1 MELTFKQ
8 RRFALEYSK
17 DHHAGNAAIRAG
29 YSERSAVCQ
38 GSQLLDNPKVLAQV
52 EEHEED
58 AAALAGL
65 TKARV
70 LREMMLIAFADPS
83 ELTRVRVVP
92 CVNCWPANLIELC
105 DGLPNPKCP
114 TCSGHGQRS
123 VWLADTS
130 KVSPGAR
137 KLFLSAK
144 QTKDGIE
151 VKTLDRT
158 QMILALARITGL
170 AIDKVEMSGPGGGPL
185 QLQAIMAV
193 KEMTDE
199 ELMMR
204 VLDGGTSGGT
214 PLLP

>member
-1 MELTFKQ
+1 MALTFKQ
-8 RRFALEYSK
+8 RRFALEYFK
-17 DHHAGNAAIRAG
+17 DKHGTNAALRAG
-29 YSERSAVCQ
+29 YSEAGASDT
-38 GSQLLDNPKVLAQV
+38 GSRLLANPEILAEI

-83 ELTRVRVVP
+83 ELSRVKVTP
-92 CVNCWPANLIELC
+92 CMNCWPETLREMFS
-105 DGLPNPKCP
+105 DPNPKC
-114 TCSGHGQRS
+114 TLCSGQGQRS

-151 VKTLDRT
+151 IKTLDRT
-158 QMILALARITGL
+158 QMILALARISGL
-170 AIDKVEMSGPGGGPL
+170 AVDKVEMSGPGGGPL
-185 QLQAIMAV
+185 QLQAIVAV

-199 ELMMR
+199 DLMIK
-204 VLDGGTSGGT
+204 VLEGGTNGGT